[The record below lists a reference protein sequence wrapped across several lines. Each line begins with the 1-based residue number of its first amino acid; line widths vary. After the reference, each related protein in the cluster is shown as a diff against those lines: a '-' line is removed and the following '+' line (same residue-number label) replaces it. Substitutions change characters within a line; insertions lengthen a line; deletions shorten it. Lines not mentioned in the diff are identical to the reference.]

1 MDPTNASIMI
11 TGAGSGIGQALALR
25 LARYAPRLTLVG
37 RRQQP
42 LDDLADRVRQL
53 GDLADRVRQLGGQA
67 HVVSADLTESGAPAA
82 VVASARAA
90 SGD

>member
-53 GDLADRVRQLGGQA
+53 GGQA